1 MSIDLMA
8 LEPQKISKN
17 LRGKYI
23 MIYGQPGCGKTTLA
37 SKFEDV
43 LIASF
48 EMGSNALNNVYVQ
61 PVKTWSDWKSMISQ
75 LSKKKELKEKFH
87 AIAIDTADEAW
98 LLCTKWVCNQNGVEE
113 LRDIPWG
120 GGYDQ
125 AKKEFASTFR
135 ELTYSGYGLIFI
147 SHAMDKTFKDEKGEE
162 YNQIIPA
169 LPARP
174 FDIINKMV
182 DLIAYIREV
191 NVGTQENPERKR
203 FMFFRDE
210 IGDRFLAKSRYRY
223 MIPKVELDYGKLVEA
238 IYDAIDKEIAA
249 SGGEATNEVNPY
261 AVRTFEELMEEAKQ
275 LWVELIEQGKVE
287 MATEILK
294 NKFGKPIKFSE
305 ILPDQRNQLEEVLD
319 EIRSNI

>member
-1 MSIDLMA
+1 
-8 LEPQKISKN
+8 
-17 LRGKYI
+17 
-23 MIYGQPGCGKTTLA
+23 
-37 SKFEDV
+37 
-43 LIASF
+43 
-48 EMGSNALNNVYVQ
+48 MGSNALNNVYVQ

-162 YNQIIPA
+162 YTQIIPA

-249 SGGEATNEVNPY
+249 SGGEATDEVNPY
-261 AVRTFEELMEEAKQ
+261 AVRTFEELMEEAKE
-275 LWVELIEQGKVE
+275 LWAELIEQGKVE

-305 ILPDQRNQLEEVLD
+305 ILPDQRDQLEEVLD

>member
-1 MSIDLMA
+1 
-8 LEPQKISKN
+8 
-17 LRGKYI
+17 
-23 MIYGQPGCGKTTLA
+23 
-37 SKFEDV
+37 
-43 LIASF
+43 
-48 EMGSNALNNVYVQ
+48 
-61 PVKTWSDWKSMISQ
+61 MISQ

-98 LLCTKWVCNQNGVEE
+98 MLCTKWVCSQNNVEE

-147 SHAMDKTFKDEKGEE
+147 SHAMDKTFKDERGEE

-191 NVGTQENPERKR
+191 NVGT
-203 FMFFRDE
+203 
-210 IGDRFLAKSRYRY
+210 
-223 MIPKVELDYGKLVEA
+223 
-238 IYDAIDKEIAA
+238 
-249 SGGEATNEVNPY
+249 
-261 AVRTFEELMEEAKQ
+261 
-275 LWVELIEQGKVE
+275 
-287 MATEILK
+287 
-294 NKFGKPIKFSE
+294 
-305 ILPDQRNQLEEVLD
+305 
-319 EIRSNI
+319 

>member
-1 MSIDLMA
+1 
-8 LEPQKISKN
+8 
-17 LRGKYI
+17 
-23 MIYGQPGCGKTTLA
+23 
-37 SKFEDV
+37 
-43 LIASF
+43 
-48 EMGSNALNNVYVQ
+48 
-61 PVKTWSDWKSMISQ
+61 MISQ

-98 LLCTKWVCNQNGVEE
+98 MLCTKWVCSQNNVEE

-147 SHAMDKTFKDEKGEE
+147 SHAMDKTFKDERGEE

-191 NVGTQENPERKR
+191 NVGTQEKPERKR

-223 MIPKVELDYGKLVEA
+223 MIPKVELDYGELVEA

-249 SGGEATNEVNPY
+249 SGGEATDEVNPY

-275 LWVELIEQGKVE
+275 LWSELIEQGKVE

-294 NKFGKPIKFSE
+294 NKFGKPLKFSE